1 MKYNWFLIG
10 AQEAD
15 WKKFFHTKNL
25 LQAADDQKFDAAF
38 DAIAHRSEDRLKARA
53 FQNNQ

>member
-1 MKYNWFLIG
+1 MKYNCFLIG

-15 WKKFFHTKNL
+15 WKRIFHTKNL
-25 LQAADDQKFDAAF
+25 LQAADDPKFDAAF